1 MANFIDLSAIYGDAV
16 IELQVGT
23 GSDSLND
30 GQWLIAEYSIQKK
43 AP

>member
-1 MANFIDLSAIYGDAV
+1 MDLSSIYGDAV

-23 GSDSLND
+23 GSGPLND
-30 GQWLIAEYSIQKK
+30 GQWLIAEYSVQKK